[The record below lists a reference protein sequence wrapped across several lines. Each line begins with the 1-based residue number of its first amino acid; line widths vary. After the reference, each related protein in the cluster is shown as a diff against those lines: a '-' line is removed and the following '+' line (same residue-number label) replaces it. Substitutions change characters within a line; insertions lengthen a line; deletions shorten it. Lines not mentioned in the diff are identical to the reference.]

1 MNTSPPTNTTSSPS
15 GSPRSG
21 NAGIE
26 QRLLLAWKRVEMPP
40 GSPVL
45 LGFSGG
51 PDSLALA
58 LVLRR
63 ITPLAGFDLHAL
75 HVDHGLRPESGL
87 EVTRALRLA
96 EAIGLRCRVATLHTN
111 PVQLHAGTGIEEAAR
126 RERFRVLAAEAS
138 RIGASHCVLAHHQDD
153 QAETIMLHL
162 LRGAGLAGAAG
173 MIPVAKLIVPW
184 WREEH
189 AAQRSLILWRPWLDE
204 SRAAIAAYRERVAPE
219 LEPVIDPSNDD
230 LSLLRNQVRHQL
242 MPQLERIRPGAR
254 QALARFGAL
263 AGEDDRFLD
272 DLARERLDALKARS
286 GDLPVAGLS
295 ALPLPLLRR
304 VLRIACMEAGH
315 LSDLSATRV
324 EALVSAICRGQGGV
338 TIQLGGGK
346 NAAIVRGRLVAID
359 DLADTDAGEDEDLS
373 LLLQGEGAAVGSAM
387 VLVSRRDFAGATV
400 SRDVTRM
407 VELADAVIVG
417 MWLGGV
423 G

>member
-1 MNTSPPTNTTSSPS
+1 MMNTSPLTNASSP
-15 GSPRSG
+15 GGPPRSG

-26 QRLLLAWKRVEMPP
+26 QRLLLAWKRLDMPP

-58 LVLRR
+58 LALRR
-63 ITPLAGFDLHAL
+63 IAPLAGFDLHAL

-87 EVTRALRLA
+87 EATRALRLA
-96 EAIGLRCRVATLHTN
+96 ETIGLRCRVAAPRGD
-111 PVQLHAGTGIEEAAR
+111 PVQLHLGTGIEEAGR
-126 RERFRVLAAEAS
+126 RERFRALTAEAS
-138 RIGASHCVLAHHQDD
+138 RIGASHCALAHHQDD

-173 MIPVAKLIVPW
+173 MVPVAKLSVPW

-189 AAQRSLILWRPWLDE
+189 AAQRPLMLWRPWLDE
-204 SRAAIAAYRERVAPE
+204 SRSAIAAYRERIAPE

-230 LSLLRNQVRHQL
+230 PSLLRNRVRHQL
-242 MPQLERIRPGAR
+242 MPQLEGIRPGAR

-272 DLARERLDALKARS
+272 DLARERLDALGARP

-315 LSDLSATRV
+315 LSELSGTGV
-324 EALVSAICRGQGGV
+324 EALVLAVCRGQGGV

-346 NAAIVRGRLVAID
+346 TATIARGRL
-359 DLADTDAGEDEDLS
+359 
-373 LLLQGEGAAVGSAM
+373 
-387 VLVSRRDFAGATV
+387 LVSSNEHRAHPP
-400 SRDVTRM
+400 
-407 VELADAVIVG
+407 
-417 MWLGGV
+417 
-423 G
+423 